1 MSATSSGKPASEI
14 VNKVKTVHDPVHG
27 SIRVDGFFLDLLDRH
42 EMQRLRGIKQLGSA
56 NLVFP
61 GANHTRF
68 EHCLGAYHL
77 AGKMAESIS
86 LSKEDTLAVR
96 AAGLLHDICHAP
108 YSHTLEAV
116 MEEITGL
123 DHMELARSLIMGD
136 IRTFRERDKDLFD
149 GEEPMSVILE
159 NNGVDPRVV
168 CDLISYPETTD
179 YESGTLDILTGRN
192 DHFPSKDYIHQ
203 IIHGPVD
210 CDQMD
215 YLMRDS
221 HYTGVE
227 MGNIDLSR
235 LLSTMKVVNDRL
247 CISRSGAPAAEGL
260 MVSRSLMYTSVYFH
274 PTVRILN
281 RMITKSVL
289 SSGLDLKDLYLWDDA
304 DLTQKLFD
312 AGGSASK
319 LARLVQNR
327 MFYKKALI
335 LTGNDMDE
343 DLALALTRYASAE
356 KRTIL
361 EQKVAEKAGVDVAD
375 VCIEMPPPSNLKSTM
390 KIGKTDV
397 SIAYEDGRV
406 KSLTRTSSI
415 AKALQSRDSF
425 GWSLVVAC
433 PSSCLDEVSK
443 AANRLF
449 GL

>member
-1 MSATSSGKPASEI
+1 MAS
-14 VNKVKTVHDPVHG
+14 
-27 SIRVDGFFLDLLDRH
+27 
-42 EMQRLRGIKQLGSA
+42 
-56 NLVFP
+56 
-61 GANHTRF
+61 
-68 EHCLGAYHL
+68 
-77 AGKMAESIS
+77 
-86 LSKEDTLAVR
+86 
-96 AAGLLHDICHAP
+96 
-108 YSHTLEAV
+108 
-116 MEEITGL
+116 
-123 DHMELARSLIMGD
+123 
-136 IRTFRERDKDLFD
+136 
-149 GEEPMSVILE
+149 ILE
-159 NNGVDPRVV
+159 DNGIDPRVV
-168 CDLISYPETTD
+168 CDLISYPETTA
-179 YESGTLDILTGRN
+179 YESGMLDLVNGKS

-227 MGNIDLSR
+227 MGHIDLPR
-235 LLSTMKVVNDRL
+235 LLATMKVVNDRL
-247 CISRSGAPAAEGL
+247 CISRSGSPAAEGL

-289 SSGLDLKDLYLWDDA
+289 CSGLDLNDLYLWDDA

-312 AGGSASK
+312 AGGASSK

-343 DLALALTRYASAE
+343 DLAMSLIQYASAE
-356 KRTIL
+356 KRTVL
-361 EQKVAEKAGVDVAD
+361 EQKIADKAGVDVAD

-406 KSLTRTSSI
+406 KSLTRASSI

-433 PSSCLDEVSK
+433 PQNCQEEVTK
-443 AANRLF
+443 ATNRLF

>member
-1 MSATSSGKPASEI
+1 MSGINFGRPASESVTDSKI
-14 VNKVKTVHDPVHG
+14 VHDPVHG
-27 SIRVDGFFLDLLDRH
+27 SIRVDGFFLDILDRH

-86 LSKEDTLAVR
+86 LSKEDAFAVR
-96 AAGLLHDICHAP
+96 VAGLLHDICHAP

-123 DHMELARSLIMGD
+123 DHMELARNLIMGD
-136 IRTFRERDKDLFD
+136 IRTFRERDADLFD
-149 GEEPMSVILE
+149 GEEPIATILE
-159 NNGVDPRVV
+159 DNGIDPRVV

-179 YESGTLDILTGRN
+179 YESGMLDIINGRN

-304 DLTQKLFD
+304 DLTQKLFES
-312 AGGSASK
+312 GKTSSR
-319 LARLVQNR
+319 LIRLVQNR
-327 MFYKKALI
+327 MFYRKALI
-335 LTGNDMDE
+335 LTGNDLDE
-343 DLALALTRYASAE
+343 NLALSLARYASAE
-356 KRTIL
+356 KRTVL
-361 EQKVAEKAGVDVAD
+361 EQKIAEKAGVDVSD
-375 VCIEMPPPSNLKSTM
+375 VCVEMPPPSNLKSTM

-406 KSLTRTSSI
+406 RSLTRTSSI

-433 PSSCLDEVSK
+433 PHKDQEAVFK
-443 AANRLF
+443 AANKLF